1 MSTATRLPE
10 RCRVYL
16 DNTLLPE
23 RVNSTGLPVPLSPFT
38 IEWGVSAPWDA
49 AVPAVLKITFIDPDG
64 DYSRVYTT
72 LAGHRITI
80 APDWTENGI
89 DNGPNPVKYCMFDG
103 IITDVQILAN
113 DAGHDRLSITASD
126 RIYVLRND
134 CRKGPNWN
142 QHEEMVQGFQWWPK
156 GNIGPQIK
164 AWLANDG
171 INNYWLPWSTFLAGI
186 KADQKSS
193 LLDWLESVKT
203 RQING
208 TYTLEINR
216 SVFMSYKGQPSTVP
230 SLEAVYLNWDVETVL
245 AGARIITGD
254 DGTDITRDHRYADAE
269 NVLIDENPT
278 LTAPDSYYTQLELRY
293 SHLKLASSS
302 SGQLY
307 EVSQDGSLVKQIET
321 ATYEGENCLSV
332 TVNWADSGASQNN
345 INVLDTTRAENY
357 LKTQNQRV
365 RLPPDHLPWRP
376 VLADV
381 PLLQPPRHHHNRIAL
396 RAYRAGHPW
405 PLGRHRRHAHLRR
418 DQQTQPLGSQDQ
430 TLPRA
435 GHHQPGQTDLRGTEK
450 TDGSHV
456 RPMQLETRRAA
467 LRHENQGDHMTV
479 TTTPT
484 FGLPY
489 PEDNEPIAHLP
500 DILQQQA
507 EGIEKALTR
516 FDFNGTDANRY
527 AARLAAIESILAGY
541 SPLLGALGTVRIG
554 KPTYDPAKIT
564 LNDAL
569 LVRFNNLV
577 IASMRF
583 VYNAGVI
590 THDNA
595 SYSPFTVPQGFG
607 KAGSIRNRISI
618 THNLIAPGTDDACIS
633 GHTITQWSIT
643 NSTSEFSLLGIWT
656 ADDE

>member
-10 RCRVYL
+10 KCRVYL

-23 RVNSTGLPVPLSPFT
+23 RVNGTGLPVPLSPFT

-365 RLPPDHLPWRP
+365 RLPQITFRGDLFSQMFLYCNPRVITIIGSRFERTVPATHGPWA
-376 VLADV
+376 V
-381 PLLQPPRHHHNRIAL
+381 I
-396 RAYRAGHPW
+396 G
-405 PLGRHRRHAHLRR
+405 G
-418 DQQTQPLGSQDQ
+418 
-430 TLPRA
+430 TL
-435 GHHQPGQTDLRGTEK
+435 
-450 TDGSHV
+450 
-456 RPMQLETRRAA
+456 
-467 LRHENQGDHMTV
+467 
-479 TTTPT
+479 
-484 FGLPY
+484 
-489 PEDNEPIAHLP
+489 
-500 DILQQQA
+500 
-507 EGIEKALTR
+507 
-516 FDFNGTDANRY
+516 
-527 AARLAAIESILAGY
+527 
-541 SPLLGALGTVRIG
+541 
-554 KPTYDPAKIT
+554 TYDATNKRSRWAHKIRLFPAQDT
-564 LNDAL
+564 
-569 LVRFNNLV
+569 
-577 IASMRF
+577 
-583 VYNAGVI
+583 
-590 THDNA
+590 
-595 SYSPFTVPQGFG
+595 
-607 KAGSIRNRISI
+607 
-618 THNLIAPGTDDACIS
+618 
-633 GHTITQWSIT
+633 
-643 NSTSEFSLLGIWT
+643 TS
-656 ADDE
+656 